1 MAVVRQP
8 HREGRNKLMRKY
20 SRLTVAIGAVA
31 ASVTLLA
38 ACSGSSSKKASSSGA
53 GTGSASSSSSSGTS
67 GPSAAVAYNA
77 AFGAVL
83 NPSTK
88 TGGTLNLGATSDCD
102 SWDPGRTYYGW
113 CWNMERLISRGL
125 VGYKSVNGT
134 KFTLAPDMATTMGTH
149 NATFTK
155 WTYTLKPGLKW
166 SNGKAVT
173 PLDVKYGLERLYAT
187 DVINGGPSSYFIQ
200 GIKHPATYKGP
211 YKSGDLSTIVTTAST
226 ITINLAGPNADF
238 PYLLAMTAASPVPYK
253 TEGGPGHVGATY
265 TKMPLATGPYMIKTY
280 VPGKSVNFVKNPYYV
295 QSTDTIRKPLVDAVN
310 LTIDTNPIDLDNK
323 LKAGTLDANASTGAS
338 GLTAA
343 FQSYVLTHP
352 DAKKNVDDP
361 ATANTEYLPVMQ
373 SVITNVNCRKAI
385 FYATNKASIL
395 AAEGGPT
402 AGTITGA
409 MTPPGIPG
417 YDKTLNPYPTGNDNT
432 GDLTKAKAA
441 LVACGKPNGFA
452 TKFAYATPSTKAAQ
466 VFAVEKSALARVGI
480 KLTATTAD
488 ASNYYSTFIGSPKNI
503 VKQGIG
509 MALAGWGADFPTGVG
524 FYQSIANGNSI
535 VDPGNSNYPSLND
548 PVVNKILNA
557 APAGKATAADWTT
570 VNSQIMKDAV
580 YLPLYSGNTLLYRN
594 PRMTNVTCDNA
605 LAFGNYD
612 FVNIGVTK

>member
-1 MAVVRQP
+1 
-8 HREGRNKLMRKY
+8 MRKY

-38 ACSGSSSKKASSSGA
+38 ACSGSSGKKTTSS
-53 GTGSASSSSSSGTS
+53 GSASGSATSASSGNTGGS
-67 GPSAAVAYNA
+67 QNAAVAYNA

-113 CWNMERLISRGL
+113 CWNMERLVSRGL

-149 NATFTK
+149 NATYTT
-155 WTYTLKPGLKW
+155 WTYTLKSGLKW

-173 PLDVKYGLERLYAT
+173 PLDFKYGLERLFAT

-211 YKSGDLSTIVTTAST
+211 YKSGDLSTITTTAST

-253 TEGGPGHVGATY
+253 VEGGAGYKGATY
-265 TKMPLATGPYMIKTY
+265 TKKPLATGPFMIKTY
-280 VPGKSVNFVKNPYYV
+280 VPGKSVVFVKNPYYS
-295 QSTDTIRKPLVDAVN
+295 QSTDTIRKPLVNEID

-323 LKAGTLDANASTGAS
+323 LKAGTMDANASTGAG

-361 ATANTEYLPVMQ
+361 AVASTEYLPVMQ
-373 SVITNVNCRKAI
+373 SVITNVNCRQAI

-402 AGTITGA
+402 AGTIAGA

-417 YDKTLNPYPTGNDNT
+417 YDKALNPYPTGADNT

-441 LVACGKPNGFA
+441 LAACGKPSGFS
-452 TKFAYATPSTKAAQ
+452 TKFAYPTPSTKAPL
-466 VFAVEKSALARVGI
+466 VFAAEKAALARVGI
-480 KLTATTAD
+480 KITAVTQD
-488 ASNYYSTFIGSPKNI
+488 SSNYYSTFIGSPKNI
-503 VKQGIG
+503 IKQGIG
-509 MALAGWGADFPTGVG
+509 IALAGWGADFPTGVG

-557 APAGKATAADWTT
+557 APSGKATAADWTT

-580 YLPLYSGNTLLYRN
+580 YLPLYFGNTLMYRSA
-594 PRMTNVTCDNA
+594 RMTNVTCDNA

-612 FVNIGVTK
+612 FVNIGVS